1 MRWRAP
7 CQVHRIQTADA
18 ITWITAC
25 GSSSGSKPRT
35 AVCAGEVPGRDDV
48 GRGTWISAVGGHS
61 HRKHASCGSP
71 GMPARGGM
79 RAGGHGTTLERYTQA
94 GLMLA
99 HDFAVSRLNDAQFN
113 RGLRKRHICAHPV
126 GAGPVFRFQRA
137 EQQRCEQCLVQTH
150 THEQLS
156 GVQVW
161 GGTQG
166 RNRAQTLAHVS
177 QGPTTA
183 AACLRPT
190 LPPDRRRIPRSP
202 RSHEFAPRT
211 SWSEFVYRLGLR
223 DLGITGPLRSRGAFT
238 LLGPA

>member
-150 THEQLS
+150 THEQVS

-190 LPPDRRRIPRSP
+190 LPPDRRIPRSP

-211 SWSEFVYRLGLR
+211 SWRIRVP
-223 DLGITGPLRSRGAFT
+223 TRSTMACQPGAPPRG
-238 LLGPA
+238 